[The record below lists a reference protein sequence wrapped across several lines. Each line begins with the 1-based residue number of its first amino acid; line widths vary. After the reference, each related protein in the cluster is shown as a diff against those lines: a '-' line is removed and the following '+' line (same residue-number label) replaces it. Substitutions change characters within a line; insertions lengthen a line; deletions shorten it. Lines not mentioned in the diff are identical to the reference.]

1 MATTAEQRYDDDIDL
16 SLVFM
21 RLWAARH
28 WIFVSV
34 IVSTALFAAVA
45 FLSTRIYTSAT
56 VFVSAGSDRPALG
69 DSLRGSIG
77 GLASLAGINLGS
89 LGAGGAE
96 TQEALAVLKSRQF
109 TEAFISQRQLMP
121 ELFPNAWDESTKT
134 WKAGKRPPT
143 PAKAYK
149 YFNTRV
155 RSVVEDKKTGLIE
168 LRINWRN
175 REEAALWAN
184 ELLDLLNEEMRRRAM
199 TKADAA
205 VGYLEK
211 ELQSTDQ
218 VATREAINRLIETQ
232 VKQRMLANV
241 TQEYAFRVVDK
252 AMPADANDPVKPRK
266 LLLLAAGPL
275 VGLVIGVAGVLVLGW
290 FLETIRAR
298 RIPAAAN
305 R

>member
-1 MATTAEQRYDDDIDL
+1 MASAVEPRYDDDIDL

-21 RLWAARH
+21 RLWAARR
-28 WIFVSV
+28 WIVASV
-34 IVSTALFAAVA
+34 AVSTLVFAAVA
-45 FLSTRIYTSAT
+45 FLSTRIYTAAT
-56 VFVSAGSDRPALG
+56 VFISASSDRSGLG

-89 LGAGGAE
+89 LGGAGAE

-109 TEAFISQRQLMP
+109 TEAFINERQLMP
-121 ELFPNAWDESTKT
+121 KFFPAAWDESTRS
-134 WKAGKRPPT
+134 WKPGKQPPT

-155 RSVVEDKKTGLIE
+155 RTIVEDKKTGLIE
-168 LRINWRN
+168 LRINWKN
-175 REEAALWAN
+175 RSEAAAWAN
-184 ELLDLLNEEMRRRAM
+184 ELLDRLNQEMRRRAM
-199 TKADAA
+199 VSADAS

-211 ELQSTDQ
+211 ELKTTDQ

-252 AMPADANDPVKPRK
+252 ALPADANDPVKPRK
-266 LLLLAAGPL
+266 LLLLVAGPL
-275 VGLVIGVAGVLVLGW
+275 VGFAIGVAAVLLMGW
-290 FLETIRAR
+290 LLETIRAR
-298 RIPAAAN
+298 RPSVAAG